1 MQALWIIYDIVLDTE
16 VLEILRRQNVEAY
29 TRWPRLTGTGPQSG
43 PRLDDHVWPGAN
55 AAILAVLPDDRVASL
70 LPPLQALRDEV
81 GTQTGLYAFATP
93 VLSALK

>member
-16 VLEILRRQNVEAY
+16 ILALLKTHNVTAY

-55 AAILAVLPDDRVASL
+55 AAILTLQPPEVLAPILAA
-70 LPPLQALRDEV
+70 LQTLRDEV
-81 GTQTGLYAFATP
+81 GTQTGLYAFTTP
-93 VLSALK
+93 VLSALR

>member
-16 VLEILRRQNVEAY
+16 ILALLKTHNVAAY

-55 AAILAVLPDDRVASL
+55 AAILTLQPPEVLAPILAA
-70 LPPLQALRDEV
+70 LQTLRDEV
-81 GTQTGLYAFATP
+81 GTQTGLYAFTTP
-93 VLSALK
+93 VLSALR

>member
-1 MQALWIIYDIVLDTE
+1 MQALWILYDIVLDSD
-16 VLEILRRQNVEAY
+16 VLCLLRKQKVTAY

-55 AAILAVLPDDRVASL
+55 AAILAVLPDDAVAAL

-81 GTQTGLYAFATP
+81 GRQTGLYAFTTP
-93 VLSALK
+93 VLSALH

>member
-1 MQALWIIYDIVLDTE
+1 MQALWIIYDIVLDSE
-16 VLEILRRQNVEAY
+16 VLTLLRKHGITSF

-55 AAILAVLPDDRVASL
+55 AAILTLQPPDVLSPVMAA
-70 LPPLQALRDEV
+70 LQTLRDEV
-81 GTQTGLYAFATP
+81 GAQTGLYAFTTP